1 MKYAWLVVTGLVLA
15 GCGGSSDS
23 DNAAPPATPPPPPT
37 SATELVL
44 YGDTTVQSGDSAD
57 FAITTNNGAAI
68 TDVQWQNSTGDITPL
83 AAHTQAI
90 GFDAPDVGDYPFT
103 VNATLTNGQQVSY
116 DFVLNVIDDQ
126 RPLVIAR
133 LGHEAS
139 EGNRVSLRVDTDP
152 TREVNDIVWQQL
164 SGPAAVDVR
173 LNAGNGPSRD
183 IYFQAPAVSADAVLV
198 FEASV
203 EFADG
208 TTASDTVQVLVKNIS
223 IDPDSYFVDEV
234 NNTLQTVTGHMQ
246 PYRPQSPYAD
256 ALNNCV
262 YGNRVAATCEFGTL
276 PLIGQESENPTNE
289 DILNRTY
296 VSHPWMGDA
305 FSAFLESSAASDD
318 IRNMLRATTAVVISY
333 EVRPSFYWV
342 ATGAIYLDA
351 RNFWRTPAERDTLN
365 TIPDYRSGFGNDLDY
380 VTSWRYVKDGS
391 YYYPQPGL
399 SRSLRNTRSLAG
411 VEAALT
417 WLLYHEL
424 AHANDFFNFQSWS
437 QLTDSD
443 DPLSYY
449 NRSNT
454 QSDGLVTALPLTSQE
469 LHELADVAYG
479 GATASAEQRN
489 YTAEQVAAWFEPDGA
504 VSFYAYFTR
513 REDFATLVERFMMLY
528 RLGVSSDV
536 GVFTRQTFAEQ
547 AYLLTWGQRNRV
559 NASQLQPRVD
569 YVMSR
574 VLPDINVPAAQA
586 QLPSPVT
593 LPAGASW
600 QSTVSLD
607 TDSGNILGIQAA
619 DDTPMPALFA
629 EEHAQMPALP
639 ETKR

>member
-1 MKYAWLVVTGLVLA
+1 MKYGWVVVAGFILA
-15 GCGGSSDS
+15 GCGGSSD
-23 DNAAPPATPPPPPT
+23 NGVEPPVTGPPPPPPN
-37 SATELVL
+37 TELVL
-44 YGDTTVQSGDSAD
+44 YGETTVQTGDSAD
-57 FAITTNNGAAI
+57 FAITTNNSTTI
-68 TDVQWQNSTGDITPL
+68 SEIQWQNPTGDIEPL

-90 GFDAPDVGDYPFT
+90 GFDAPAVGDYPFT
-103 VNATLTNGQQVSY
+103 VTATLTNGEQKTY
-116 DFVLNVIDDQ
+116 DFVLNVIDTQ
-126 RPLVIAR
+126 QPLVIAR

-152 TREVNDIVWQQL
+152 TREVSDINWRQL
-164 SGPAAVDVR
+164 SGPAAVNIR
-173 LNAGNGPSRD
+173 YNAGDGPSKD
-183 IYFQAPAVSADAVLV
+183 IYFQAPAVTADAVMV

-208 TTASDTVQVLVKNIS
+208 TTASDEVQVLVKNID
-223 IDPDSYFVDEV
+223 IDADSYFVDEV
-234 NNTLQTVTGHMQ
+234 GNTLQTVTGHMQ
-246 PYRPQSPYAD
+246 PYRPQSPYAE
-256 ALNNCV
+256 ALAECV
-262 YGNRVAATCEFGTL
+262 YGNRVADTCQFGTL
-276 PLIGQESENPTNE
+276 PLIGQETENPTND

-318 IRNMLRATTAVVISY
+318 IRNLLRATTAVVISY

-380 VTSWRYVKDGS
+380 VTSWRYVQDGS

-399 SRSLRNTRSLAG
+399 ARSLRNSRSLAG

-424 AHANDFFNFQSWS
+424 AHANDFFNYQTWS
-437 QLTDSD
+437 QLADND

-449 NRSNT
+449 NRNNT
-454 QSDGLVTALPLTSQE
+454 LSDGLVTALPLTSQE

-489 YTAEQVAAWFEPDGA
+489 YSAEQVANWFEPDGA

-513 REDFATLVERFMMLY
+513 REDFATLLERFMMLY

-536 GVFTRQTFAEQ
+536 GVFTRETFAEQ
-547 AYLLTWGQRNRV
+547 EYLLTWGQRNRV
-559 NASQLQPRVD
+559 NAQQLQPRVD
-569 YVMSR
+569 YVISR
-574 VLPDINVPAAQA
+574 VLPEINVPAAQA
-586 QLPSPVT
+586 QLPSPVA

-600 QSTVSLD
+600 QSTVSLESES
-607 TDSGNILGIQAA
+607 TDKPGVTTTSDQNI
-619 DDTPMPALFA
+619 PALFA

-639 ETKR
+639 KATR